1 MAWFPVLA
9 FYILRPVPEGHYR
22 RLQKHLARTI
32 QRRRKA
38 LRFTQEDVAH
48 ASGMAV
54 RHYQKLEAGEL
65 NVTIRTL
72 VRVARALRC
81 DVSSFFVDHSQNG

>member
-1 MAWFPVLA
+1 VVHCARFLYSAPVT
-9 FYILRPVPEGHYR
+9 EGHYR
-22 RLQKHLARTI
+22 RIQKQLARNI

-72 VRVARALRC
+72 VKVAKALRC
-81 DVSSFFVDHSQNG
+81 DVSSLLAEHSQNG